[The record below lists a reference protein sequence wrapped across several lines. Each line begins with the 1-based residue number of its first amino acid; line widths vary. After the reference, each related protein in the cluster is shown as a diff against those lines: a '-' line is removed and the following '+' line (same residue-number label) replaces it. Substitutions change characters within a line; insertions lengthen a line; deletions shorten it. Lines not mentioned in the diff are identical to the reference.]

1 MRSASVHVCT
11 GSPATCERTRRPF
24 STFAMLG
31 STVAAGASGVLHAA
45 THASAVSPNA
55 NRRMLSLPNNRR
67 NIIAQ
72 RLVCAS

>member
-1 MRSASVHVCT
+1 
-11 GSPATCERTRRPF
+11 
-24 STFAMLG
+24 MLG